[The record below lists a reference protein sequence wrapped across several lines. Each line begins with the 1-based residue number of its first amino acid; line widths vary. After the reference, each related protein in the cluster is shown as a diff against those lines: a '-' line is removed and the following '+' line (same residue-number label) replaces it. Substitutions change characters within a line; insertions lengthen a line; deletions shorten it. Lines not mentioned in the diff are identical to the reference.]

1 MQAVLYFLVAIGAT
15 TVGAMTGMGGGVII
29 KPVLDVLGDYDVAT
43 IGMLSCITVFVM
55 SVVSIAKQAR
65 QKTPIPVKIAVPLA
79 VGSVAG
85 GSLGAAILDQ
95 VIEAVGSNQT
105 VLVTQNVCLAL
116 LILLV
121 FVYMLVKDKLP
132 TLHLKGVVP
141 AVLVG
146 VLLGFFSSFLGIG
159 GGPINVA
166 ILMFVFSYE
175 IKTATVCSIITI
187 LFAQV
192 SKLASAAL
200 TTGFAVFH
208 FDMLLFMVVGAVLGG
223 FLGAKLNHELPA
235 KAVERG
241 FNLVQLGVLA
251 ICISNIVRGLA

>member
-1 MQAVLYFLVAIGAT
+1 MQGLLYFLVAVGAT
-15 TVGAMTGMGGGVII
+15 TIGAMTGMGGGVII

-43 IGMLSCITVFVM
+43 IGMLSCITVLAM
-55 SVVSIAKQAR
+55 SVVSVAKQAR
-65 QKTPIPVKIAVPLA
+65 QKTPVPVRTAVPLA
-79 VGSVAG
+79 IGSVAG
-85 GSLGAAILDQ
+85 GSLGAAVLDH
-95 VIEAVGSNQT
+95 VIAAVGSNQT

-121 FVYMLVKDKLP
+121 FVYMLIKDRLP
-132 TLHLKGVVP
+132 TLHQKGAVP
-141 AVLVG
+141 AVPVG

-192 SKLASAAL
+192 SKLVSAAL
-200 TTGFAVFH
+200 TTGFAVFR

-223 FLGAKLNHELPA
+223 FLGAKLNHRLPA

-251 ICISNIVRGLA
+251 ICISNIVRSLA